1 MHRKPL
7 AAFAAGLSVLAVAG
21 IAFAHG
27 GAPSSIQSTSAT
39 FDAGT
44 VSDLKSDSCTGA
56 DGTYVRTRAK
66 YTGTATSSDARLNG
80 PLVVRASTVY
90 NTTTNLGVVDGRYR
104 VTTASGH
111 TDGHFRAV
119 DTNGSLAGFA
129 DGRSKANDV
138 HANLLANVSATFDP
152 TTGFSQGKLGDGSS
166 TDTAVF
172 VSGRCRRGP
181 SGASGPSGPS
191 GASGATGKAGAV
203 SRHDEHGSHRR
214 HGKHGRRH

>member
-7 AAFAAGLSVLAVAG
+7 AALAAGLSVLAVAG

-27 GAPSSIQSTSAT
+27 GSPNSIQSTSAS
-39 FDAGT
+39 FDAAT
-44 VSDLKSDSCTGA
+44 VSNLKSSSCTGA
-56 DGTYVRTRAK
+56 DGTYVRTRAQ
-66 YTGTATSSDARLNG
+66 YTGTATSTDARLNG
-80 PLVVRASTVY
+80 ALVVRASTVY
-90 NTTTNLGVVDGRYR
+90 NTTTKLGVVDGRFR

-119 DTNGSLAGFA
+119 DSDGSLAGFA

-138 HANLLANVSATFDP
+138 HANLLANMSATFDP
-152 TTGFSQGKLGDGSS
+152 TTGFSHGKLGDGSS

-172 VSGRCRRGP
+172 VSGHCQRGP

-191 GASGATGKAGAV
+191 GASGATGKAGTFG
-203 SRHDEHGSHRR
+203 HHGPHHR

>member
-7 AAFAAGLSVLAVAG
+7 AALAAGLSVLAVAG

-27 GAPSSIQSTSAT
+27 GSPNSIQSTSAS
-39 FDAGT
+39 FDAAT

-56 DGTYVRTRAK
+56 DGTYVRTRAT
-66 YTGTATSSDARLNG
+66 YTGTATSTDARLNG
-80 PLVVRASTVY
+80 ALVVQASTVY
-90 NTTTNLGVVDGRYR
+90 NTTTKLGVVDGRFR
-104 VTTASGH
+104 VTTTSGH

-119 DTNGSLAGFA
+119 DSNGSLAGFA

-138 HANLLANVSATFDP
+138 HANLLANMSATFDP

-172 VSGRCRRGP
+172 VSGHCRRGPSGP
-181 SGASGPSGPS
+181 SGASGPSGP
-191 GASGATGKAGAV
+191 TGKAGTFG
-203 SRHDEHGSHRR
+203 HGGKHGSHGR

>member
-7 AAFAAGLSVLAVAG
+7 AALAAGLSVLAVAG

-27 GAPSSIQSTSAT
+27 GAPNSIQSTSAT
-39 FDAGT
+39 FDAAS

-56 DGTYVRTRAK
+56 DGTYVRTRAR
-66 YTGTATSSDARLNG
+66 YTGTATSTDARLNG
-80 PLVVRASTVY
+80 ALVVRASTVY
-90 NTTTNLGVVDGRYR
+90 NTTTKLGVVDGRFR
-104 VTTASGH
+104 VTTAGGH

-119 DTNGSLAGFA
+119 DSNGSLAGFA

-138 HANLLANVSATFDP
+138 HAGLLANMSATVDP
-152 TTGFSQGKLGDGSS
+152 ATGFSQGKLGDGSS

-172 VSGRCRRGP
+172 VSGHCRRGP

-191 GASGATGKAGAV
+191 GTTGPTGKAGMFG
-203 SRHDEHGSHRR
+203 RHDRHGSHGR